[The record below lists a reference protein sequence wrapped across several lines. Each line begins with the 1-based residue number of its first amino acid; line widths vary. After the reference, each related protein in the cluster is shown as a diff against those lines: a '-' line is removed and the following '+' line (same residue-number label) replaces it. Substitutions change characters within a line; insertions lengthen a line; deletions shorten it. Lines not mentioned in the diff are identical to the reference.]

1 MYITDEDTDEY
12 IGSLQKH
19 YTYKQTLL
27 ARATSRKPKL
37 KYNHQLSYGKHGRS
51 IRESFEMLV
60 IVNLV
65 NGLAVSGVN

>member
-1 MYITDEDTDEY
+1 MTLGVFSKDIYAAIV
-12 IGSLQKH
+12 H
-19 YTYKQTLL
+19 YLL
-27 ARATSRKPKL
+27 ECEHISIP
-37 KYNHQLSYGKHGRS
+37 